1 MITFTPSRIVLLV
14 VAGLVG
20 TIVGALTGAFIGLFG
35 WTGIELTVAFAAPGA
50 LAMIAVVDRASV
62 VQRIRLTIG
71 LILGAMFGAAWG
83 WLGQGTLTNVLGQG
97 ANWAAYGAII
107 SFTTRESILRV
118 RRWAMR
124 GAFGGMIIGLVMIV
138 TNLRLNFGTAFT
150 LQPHNSIGEALGT
163 IVLMTFFG
171 AFWIS
176 VYGLQHLINAGEKSS
191 PPDESRQPTQGRLR
205 PIRKAV
211 R

>member
-1 MITFTPSRIVLLV
+1 MIIFTPSRIVLLV

-20 TIVGALTGAFIGLFG
+20 TIVGALTGAFFGLFG
-35 WTGIELTVAFAAPGA
+35 WTGIELTVAFATLGA
-50 LAMIAVVDRASV
+50 LVMIAVVDRASI
-62 VQRIRLTIG
+62 VQRIRLIIG

-124 GAFGGMIIGLVMIV
+124 GAIGGMIIGLIMIV
-138 TNLRLNFGTAFT
+138 TNLRLSFGSAFT
-150 LQPHNSIGEALGT
+150 LQPHNGIGEALGT

-171 AFWIS
+171 AFWVS
-176 VYGLQHLINAGEKSS
+176 VYGLQHLTNAGEKS
-191 PPDESRQPTQGRLR
+191 PPSNQSSQPEPRRLR
-205 PIRKAV
+205 PIRKVV